1 MTNKEHEAIKK
12 RIIRDIKILI
22 GQEKTYYKP
31 VRAINILGSNYIE
44 YESNGD
50 RNKVVSIKEYLDKIK
65 PYIKDIINSLP
76 KSDTW
81 KVQYAKQLTLFVL
94 KMLMKRM

>member
-31 VRAINILGSNYIE
+31 VRAINFLDSNYIE

-65 PYIKDIINSLP
+65 PYIKDINNLP